1 MGIPTRVAPP
11 WRLILGF
18 LILSGT
24 FGSSSAN
31 PPDDNDLVD
40 LSRLQPRLRLDLR
53 YATPNNFT
61 GQRLYQ
67 TPRAFLLKNTADALL
82 RVQMSLKRQGFGLVI
97 YDAYRPHRI
106 TKALFDQATPLE
118 RLGGYVADPSKGSR
132 HNRGCAVDLTLWD
145 LKKQHIALMPTEFD
159 DFSERAHST
168 WSQGPREALK
178 NRETLQAAM
187 AKEGF
192 TQLAN
197 EWWHFDDRDCDRRP
211 ILDWVW
217 WETPP

>member
-1 MGIPTRVAPP
+1 MGSLPLFDPS

-24 FGSSSAN
+24 FGSPSAN
-31 PPDDNDLVD
+31 PLRHRDLVD

-61 GQRLYQ
+61 GQTLYK
-67 TPRAFLLKNTADALL
+67 TARAFLLKNTADALL
-82 RVQMSLKRQGFGLVI
+82 RVETSLQRQGFGLLI

-106 TKALFDQATPLE
+106 TKALFDRATPEE
-118 RLGGYVADPSKGSR
+118 RLGGYVADPSTGSR

-145 LKKQHIALMPTEFD
+145 LKKQHIALMPSGFD
-159 DFSERAHST
+159 DFSEHAHSN
-168 WSQGPREALK
+168 WSQGPNEALQ
-178 NRETLQAAM
+178 NRERLRAAM

-192 TQLAN
+192 TQRPN

-217 WETPP
+217 WEPPP

>member
-1 MGIPTRVAPP
+1 M
-11 WRLILGF
+11 F
-18 LILSGT
+18 SGT

-61 GQRLYQ
+61 GQRLYK

-82 RVQMSLKRQGFGLVI
+82 RVQLSLKRQGFGLVI

-106 TKALFDQATPLE
+106 TKALFDQATPEE

-145 LKKQHIALMPTEFD
+145 LKKQHIALMPTGFD
-159 DFSERAHST
+159 DFSERAQST

-217 WETPP
+217 WKTPP